1 MAGFIEIDCQNLNGR
16 VLHKV
21 AQIFAA
27 VIGFRCL
34 CINTGKHTGFGG
46 DADIGSGSFIGRLI
60 RNFRCF
66 LLRNLRFSRKIFRG
80 FSAFLWIL
88 CRFRIRRRLLMHGF
102 LRLILH
108 GLLRFI
114 RRGFLFG
121 SRLFCRIGFRQGLV
135 FHRISRKLSL
145 FRIGFDRFLC
155 CSAYR
160 LIFCRRSIHR
170 LFHNLWI
177 CLSSRIA
184 SVHQEQT
191 HHANRSLSLSYREEA
206 DILDVLIQQEFLVQI
221 LH

>member
-60 RNFRCF
+60 QNFRCF
-66 LLRNLRFSRKIFRG
+66 LLRNLRFSRKIFWG
-80 FSAFLWIL
+80 FSAFLGIL
-88 CRFRIRRRLLMHGF
+88 CRFRICCRLL
-102 LRLILH
+102 LH
-108 GLLRFI
+108 GLLRLI
-114 RRGFLFG
+114 HRSLFG
-121 SRLFCRIGFRQGLV
+121 SRLLCRIGFRLGLI
-135 FHRISRKLSL
+135 FRRFSRKLSL
-145 FRIGFDRFLC
+145 CRISLGRFLC

-191 HHANRSLSLSYREEA
+191 HHANRSFSLSYREEA
-206 DILDVLIQQEFLVQI
+206 DILDVLIQQVFLVQI